1 MDIISWILANSNT
14 SNVLEGMGVIKG
26 KNVTISSITPINGG
40 NQITFAYTLDDGT
53 QQTSTLD
60 ILDTYGIALKNGFT
74 GTEKEWIESL
84 KGSNGKT
91 PDIRINANGN
101 WFINGIDTNVN
112 AKGEKGE
119 TGSGFKVTKQY
130 QSISDMVSDANPVND
145 SEVVVVIS
153 EDTGTFYL
161 RLSSYIDQNGVA
173 NGYLPIGNAKEI
185 SAIKGEKGDN
195 GITPHIGSNNNWFIG
210 DTDTGILAKGTN
222 GKDGQNGTDGAN
234 GENGAD
240 GVGISQA
247 TITENGELVID
258 YTNDTS
264 SNLGIV
270 VGRNGVDG
278 NNGKDGEN
286 GKDGRSITSI
296 KSDENNNIIVTFS
309 DGTTQNI
316 GQLNIDLQGDFLTSN
331 GFGNLRYYNGHFQYY
346 DNSSSTWIDT
356 SVTPDNVYIMNMTPQ
371 NMQFLSGA
379 YDTDL
384 KRYKLKW
391 LEPKDTIVENQVLC
405 FVEKVVIR
413 RKLNSAPIDV
423 NDGILVCEINR
434 KNFGKYRNE
443 YYVDETFNPNI
454 DEKWCYKVFPIST
467 TGFYNVSEVN
477 EISIL
482 CKNYQLYGFTI
493 DQNESDPASMITYIE
508 DNKNFRSAYM
518 DYEGDSFDCG
528 DWASAFFMDIKPCM
542 LKYDGTVDYYLNP
555 NDYSKKLDGTPSDI
569 SNDKYEGNAMVQ
581 IPKVYWKIVDNG
593 DKTANVYVS
602 DKKID
607 SDFHCWSHIDN
618 NGNEIDYCYMPIYNG
633 SNVNSVLRSI
643 SGKAPMTSQTATTEI
658 AYAKSNNTGSDIIW
672 YTELFNDRMLINLL
686 LLLIGKSTDT
696 QTIFGTGN
704 NNSYVSASNTGVKNT
719 GTMNTKGLFWGNQ
732 DNVSGVKVFGIE
744 HWYGNIWRRIGGW
757 INDKG
762 TQKIKM
768 TYGQSDG
775 STADGYNET
784 GSGYISIGGATPIG
798 TSGGYISKMQITDN
812 GLIPTIASG
821 SATTYYC
828 DGLWF
833 NNSQVDYALV
843 GGSSSNTSLVGAL
856 YSYLDSAT
864 SAATWGIG
872 AALSCKPLATT

>member
-1 MDIISWILANSNT
+1 MNGLTAYALSKSYVDATLQGLGALA
-14 SNVLEGMGVIKG
+14 G
-26 KNVTISSITPINGG
+26 KNCTVNSITPINGG

-60 ILDTYGIALKNGFT
+60 VLDTYGIALKNGFT

-91 PDIRINANGN
+91 PDIRIDVNGN

-130 QSISDMVSDANPVND
+130 QSISDMVSDTNPVND

-185 SAIKGEKGDN
+185 SAIKGEKGDD

-210 DTDTGILAKGTN
+210 DTDTGVLAKGTN
-222 GKDGQNGTDGAN
+222 GQDGKDGAN
-234 GENGAD
+234 GENGSD

-443 YYVDETFNPNI
+443 YYVDESFNPNI

-555 NDYSKKLDGTPSDI
+555 NDYSKKLDGAPSDI

-593 DKTANVYVS
+593 DNTANIYVS

-784 GSGYISIGGATPIG
+784 GSGYISIGGATPSG

-843 GGSSSNTSLVGAL
+843 GGSSSNASLVGAL

>member
-53 QQTSTLD
+53 QQTSILD
-60 ILDTYGIALKNGFT
+60 VLDTYGIALKNGFT

-101 WFINGIDTNVN
+101 WLINGIDTNVN

-222 GKDGQNGTDGAN
+222 GKDGQNGKDGAN

-443 YYVDETFNPNI
+443 YYVDESFKPNI

-593 DKTANVYVS
+593 DKTANVYIS
-602 DKKID
+602 NNKID
-607 SDFHCWSHIDN
+607 EDFNCWSHIDN

-633 SNVNSVLRSI
+633 YNDGTKLRSL
-643 SGKAPMTSQTATTEI
+643 SGKTPVNTSSGSKEI
-658 AYAKSNNTGSDIIW
+658 ELAIANNKTSDVIW
-672 YTELFNDRMLINLL
+672 YTEVYSDRLLINLL

-696 QTIFGTGN
+696 QHVFGYGHYN
-704 NNSYVSASNTGVKNT
+704 GGSDASDLMVS
-719 GTMNTKGLFWGNQ
+719 GTMDNKGSFYGK
-732 DNVSGVKVFGIE
+732 NVQGFGVKVFGIE
-744 HWYGNIWRRIGGW
+744 HYWGNQYRRIAGW
-757 INDKG
+757 INDNG
-762 TQKIKM
+762 IQKIKM
-768 TYGQSDG
+768 TYGQSDT
-775 STADGYNET
+775 STVDGYNST
-784 GSGYISIGGATPIG
+784 GNGYITISDSVPFG
-798 TSGGYISKMQITDN
+798 TSGGYISEMIFSKHGIIPKTAN
-812 GLIPTIASG
+812 GS
-821 SATTYYC
+821 STTYYS
-828 DGLWF
+828 DGFYF
-833 NNSQVDYALV
+833 NNSNIRYVIV
-843 GGSSSNTSLVGAL
+843 GGSSYHKLLVGAFYTNANEEL
-856 YSYLDSAT
+856 SRSL
-864 SAATWGIG
+864 WLIG
-872 AALSCKPLATT
+872 SSISCKPLAIM

>member
-1 MDIISWILANSNT
+1 MDGLKAYILSK
-14 SNVLEGMGVIKG
+14 SYV
-26 KNVTISSITPINGG
+26 
-40 NQITFAYTLDDGT
+40 D
-53 QQTSTLD
+53 STLKGTGALQGKPGKD
-60 ILDTYGIALKNGFT
+60 GESAYEIAIGHGFN
-74 GTEKEWIESL
+74 GTEKEWLESL
-84 KGSNGKT
+84 KGINGKT
-91 PDIRINANGN
+91 PDIKIGSNNN
-101 WFINGIDTNVN
+101 WFIDGIDTNVN

-185 SAIKGEKGDN
+185 SAIKGEKGDD

-222 GKDGQNGTDGAN
+222 GKDGQNGKDGAN

-443 YYVDETFNPNI
+443 YYVDESFNPNI

-593 DKTANVYVS
+593 DNTANIYVS
-602 DKKID
+602 DKKND

-843 GGSSSNTSLVGAL
+843 GGSSSNASLVGAL

>member
-1 MDIISWILANSNT
+1 MDGLKAYILSK
-14 SNVLEGMGVIKG
+14 SYV
-26 KNVTISSITPINGG
+26 
-40 NQITFAYTLDDGT
+40 D
-53 QQTSTLD
+53 STLKGAGAIQGKPGTD
-60 ILDTYGIALKNGFT
+60 GKDGKSAYEIAIGHGFN
-74 GTEKEWIESL
+74 GTEKEWLESL
-84 KGSNGKT
+84 KGINGKT

-130 QSISDMVSDANPVND
+130 QSISDMVSDTNPVND

-185 SAIKGEKGDN
+185 SAIKGEKGDD

-222 GKDGQNGTDGAN
+222 GKDGKNGTDGAN

-316 GQLNIDLQGDFLTSN
+316 GQLNIDLQGNFLTSN

-593 DKTANVYVS
+593 DKTANVYIS
-602 DKKID
+602 NNKID
-607 SDFHCWSHIDN
+607 EDFNCWSHIDN

-633 SNVNSVLRSI
+633 YNDGTKLRSL
-643 SGKAPMTSQTATTEI
+643 SGKTPVNTLSGSKEIELAIANNKTS
-658 AYAKSNNTGSDIIW
+658 DVIW
-672 YTELFNDRMLINLL
+672 YTEVYSDRLLINLL

-696 QTIFGTGN
+696 QHVFGYGHYN
-704 NNSYVSASNTGVKNT
+704 GGSDASDLMVS
-719 GTMNTKGLFWGNQ
+719 GTMDNKGSFYGK
-732 DNVSGVKVFGIE
+732 NVQGFGVKVFGIE
-744 HWYGNIWRRIGGW
+744 HYWGNQYRRIAGW
-757 INDKG
+757 INDNG
-762 TQKIKM
+762 IQKIKM
-768 TYGQSDG
+768 TYGQSDT
-775 STADGYNET
+775 STVDGYNST
-784 GSGYISIGGATPIG
+784 GNGYITISDSVPFG
-798 TSGGYISKMQITDN
+798 TSGGYISEMIFSKHGIIPKTAN
-812 GLIPTIASG
+812 GS
-821 SATTYYC
+821 STTYYS
-828 DGLWF
+828 DGFYF
-833 NNSQVDYALV
+833 NNSNIRYVIV
-843 GGSSSNTSLVGAL
+843 GGSSYHKLLVGAFYTNANEEL
-856 YSYLDSAT
+856 SRSL
-864 SAATWGIG
+864 WLIG
-872 AALSCKPLATT
+872 SSISCKPLAIM

>member
-1 MDIISWILANSNT
+1 M
-14 SNVLEGMGVIKG
+14 
-26 KNVTISSITPINGG
+26 
-40 NQITFAYTLDDGT
+40 
-53 QQTSTLD
+53 
-60 ILDTYGIALKNGFT
+60 
-74 GTEKEWIESL
+74 

-130 QSISDMVSDANPVND
+130 QSISDMVSDTNPVND

-185 SAIKGEKGDN
+185 SAIKGEKGDD

-593 DKTANVYVS
+593 DKTANVYIS
-602 DKKID
+602 NNKID
-607 SDFHCWSHIDN
+607 EDFNCWSHIDN

-633 SNVNSVLRSI
+633 YNDGTKLRSL
-643 SGKAPMTSQTATTEI
+643 SGKTPVNTLSGSKEIELAIANNKTS
-658 AYAKSNNTGSDIIW
+658 DVIW
-672 YTELFNDRMLINLL
+672 YTEVYSDRLLINLL

-696 QTIFGTGN
+696 QHVFGYGHYN
-704 NNSYVSASNTGVKNT
+704 GGSDASDLMVS
-719 GTMNTKGLFWGNQ
+719 GTMDNKGSFYGK
-732 DNVSGVKVFGIE
+732 NVQGFGVKVFGIE
-744 HWYGNIWRRIGGW
+744 HYWGNQYRRIAGW
-757 INDKG
+757 INDNG
-762 TQKIKM
+762 IQKIKM
-768 TYGQSDG
+768 TYGQSDT
-775 STADGYNET
+775 STVDGYNST
-784 GSGYISIGGATPIG
+784 GNGYITISDSVPFG
-798 TSGGYISKMQITDN
+798 TSGGYISEMIFSKHGIIPKTAN
-812 GLIPTIASG
+812 GS
-821 SATTYYC
+821 STTYYS
-828 DGLWF
+828 DGFYF
-833 NNSQVDYALV
+833 NNSNIRYVIV
-843 GGSSSNTSLVGAL
+843 GGSSYHKLLVGAFYTNANEEL
-856 YSYLDSAT
+856 SRSL
-864 SAATWGIG
+864 WLIG
-872 AALSCKPLATT
+872 SSISCKPLAIM

>member
-1 MDIISWILANSNT
+1 MNGLTAYALSKSYVDATLQGLGALA
-14 SNVLEGMGVIKG
+14 G
-26 KNVTISSITPINGG
+26 KNCTVNSITPINGG

-60 ILDTYGIALKNGFT
+60 VLDTYGIALKNGFT
-74 GTEKEWIESL
+74 GTEKEWVESL

-185 SAIKGEKGDN
+185 SAIKGEKGDD

-222 GKDGQNGTDGAN
+222 GKDGQNGKDGAN

-443 YYVDETFNPNI
+443 YYVDESFNPNI

-593 DKTANVYVS
+593 DKTANVYIS
-602 DKKID
+602 NNKID
-607 SDFHCWSHIDN
+607 EDFNCWSHIDN

-633 SNVNSVLRSI
+633 YNDGTKLRSL
-643 SGKAPMTSQTATTEI
+643 SGKTPVNTLSGSKEIELAIANNKTS
-658 AYAKSNNTGSDIIW
+658 DVIW
-672 YTELFNDRMLINLL
+672 YTEVYSDRLLINLL

-696 QTIFGTGN
+696 QHVFGYGHYN
-704 NNSYVSASNTGVKNT
+704 GGSDASDLMVSGTLDNKGSFYGKNVQ
-719 GTMNTKGLFWGNQ
+719 GF
-732 DNVSGVKVFGIE
+732 GVKVFGIE
-744 HWYGNIWRRIGGW
+744 HYWGNQYRRIAGW
-757 INDKG
+757 INDNG
-762 TQKIKM
+762 IQKIKM
-768 TYGQSDG
+768 TYGQSDT
-775 STADGYNET
+775 STVDGYNST
-784 GSGYISIGGATPIG
+784 GNGYITISDSVPFG
-798 TSGGYISKMQITDN
+798 TSGGYISEMIFSKHGIIPKTAN
-812 GLIPTIASG
+812 GS
-821 SATTYYC
+821 STTYYS
-828 DGLWF
+828 DGFYF
-833 NNSQVDYALV
+833 NNSNIRYVIV
-843 GGSSSNTSLVGAL
+843 GGSSYHKLLVGAFYTNANEEL
-856 YSYLDSAT
+856 SRSL
-864 SAATWGIG
+864 WLIG
-872 AALSCKPLATT
+872 SSISCKPLAIM

>member
-60 ILDTYGIALKNGFT
+60 VLDTYGIALKNGFN
-74 GTEKEWIESL
+74 GTEKEWLESL
-84 KGSNGKT
+84 KGINGKT

-130 QSISDMVSDANPVND
+130 QSISDMVSDTNPVND

-161 RLSSYIDQNGVA
+161 RLSSYIDQNGVT

-185 SAIKGEKGDN
+185 SAIKGEKGDD

-222 GKDGQNGTDGAN
+222 GKDGQNGKDGAN

-316 GQLNIDLQGDFLTSN
+316 GQLNIDLQGNFLTSN

-593 DKTANVYVS
+593 DKTANVYIS
-602 DKKID
+602 NNKID
-607 SDFHCWSHIDN
+607 EDFNCWSHIDN

-633 SNVNSVLRSI
+633 YNDGTKLRSL
-643 SGKAPMTSQTATTEI
+643 SGKTPVNTLSGSKEIELAIANNKTS
-658 AYAKSNNTGSDIIW
+658 DVIW
-672 YTELFNDRMLINLL
+672 YTEVYSDRLLINLL

-696 QTIFGTGN
+696 QHVFGYGHYN
-704 NNSYVSASNTGVKNT
+704 GGSDASDLMVS
-719 GTMNTKGLFWGNQ
+719 GTMDNKGSFYGK
-732 DNVSGVKVFGIE
+732 NVQGFGVKVFGIE
-744 HWYGNIWRRIGGW
+744 HYWGNQYRRIAGW
-757 INDKG
+757 INDNG
-762 TQKIKM
+762 IQKIKM
-768 TYGQSDG
+768 TYGQSDT
-775 STADGYNET
+775 STVDGYNST
-784 GSGYISIGGATPIG
+784 GNGYITISDSVPFG
-798 TSGGYISKMQITDN
+798 TSGGYISEMIFSKHGIIPKTAN
-812 GLIPTIASG
+812 GS
-821 SATTYYC
+821 STTYYS
-828 DGLWF
+828 DGFYF
-833 NNSQVDYALV
+833 NNSNIRYVIV
-843 GGSSSNTSLVGAL
+843 GGSSYHKLLVGAFYTNANEEL
-856 YSYLDSAT
+856 SRSL
-864 SAATWGIG
+864 WLIG
-872 AALSCKPLATT
+872 SSISCKPLAIM